1 MGFRMK
7 FNKPPLSIE
16 DQISLLQNRG
26 LEITEIDKAS
36 YYLQNI
42 GYYRLSAYYIPFRQ
56 PDTPAAEHKF
66 SPGTS
71 FQDILD
77 LYIFD
82 RQLRLI
88 LLDALERLEIA
99 LRAKLSQPL
108 SISHGSHWYLES
120 DLFYSKVQHAQIIAK
135 IANDTGHHNGGKKVS
150 EAVKHYYSKYSDP
163 PLPPTWVIFEELSI
177 GSVSRIFKSIKNEH
191 KKELTDS
198 FNVTA
203 DVLESWLH
211 SLTVLRNKC
220 AHHSRVWNNNFP
232 AVKIPKKGPKIGI
245 TNAQKLQGLVSVIS
259 HMLTVISGDTTWKD
273 RVTDHIKTCPVSYN
287 NAMGFNST
295 NT

>member
-1 MGFRMK
+1 MK
-7 FNKPPLSIE
+7 FNKPSLDIKG
-16 DQISLLQNRG
+16 QISLLQERG
-26 LEITEIDKAS
+26 LKISNIEKAS

-42 GYYRLSAYYIPFRQ
+42 GYYRLSAYYIPFQ
-56 PDTPAAEHKF
+56 DPHSQAAEHKF
-66 SPGTS
+66 APNTD
-71 FQDILD
+71 FQDILN

-82 RQLRLI
+82 KQLRLI
-88 LLDALERLEIA
+88 LFDALERLEIA

-108 SISHGSHWYLES
+108 SMSHGSHWYLES

-135 IANDTGHHNGGKKVS
+135 IAKDTGHHNGGKQVS

-163 PLPPTWVIFEELSI
+163 PLPPTWVVFEELSI
-177 GSVSRIFKSIKNEH
+177 GSVSRIFKSIKNNH
-191 KKELTDS
+191 KKELTNS

-232 AVKIPKKGPKIGI
+232 AVKIPKKGPKVDI
-245 TNAQKLQGLVSVIS
+245 TNAQKLQGLISVIS
-259 HMLTVISGDTTWKD
+259 HMLTIISGGTTWHEKIIK
-273 RVTDHIKTCPVSYN
+273 HIDSYPVN
-287 NAMGFNST
+287 KKAMGFS
-295 NT
+295 